1 MKIII
6 LGCGQVGSSVAEH
19 LSHEGNDVTVIDR
32 DIYKLEDMQNRLD
45 LRTVQGHASHP
56 SVLIRAGAEDADMIV
71 ALTNSDETNMVACQ
85 VADSIF
91 HTPTKIAR
99 IRESEYLTYP
109 SLFDQDNPKSIA
121 VDVPIS
127 PEQLVTDHIHLL
139 IEYPGALQVMDFAQ
153 GVAQLVAVKAD
164 ADSPL
169 VGHQLRELKELLP
182 EGVDTR
188 IAAIFRNN
196 KPVLPEGDTVIQPD
210 DLVFFLAPRKH
221 VPTIIRL
228 LHTTEEPTRRIILA
242 GGGNIGFNLARK
254 LEETH
259 SVKIIEADNKRAKHI
274 AEELDKAL
282 VIVGD
287 AMSEEILREENID
300 QTDIFCA
307 LTNDDQA
314 NLLSALL
321 AKKMGAKKVITLIN
335 RHNYAQL
342 IEQEKI
348 DIAISPQE
356 ITMGGILAHV
366 RKGNMV
372 RIHSLR
378 EGAAEAI
385 EVEVHGDRQTSKV
398 IGKELQEINLPPG
411 TIIGGIIRG
420 DKVIMAHRDV
430 VIESGDHVILF
441 VTDKRNINDIE
452 RLFHV
457 SPTFL

>member
-6 LGCGQVGSSVAEH
+6 LGCGQVGSSIAEH
-19 LSHEGNDVTVIDR
+19 LSHEGNDITIIDK

-71 ALTNSDETNMVACQ
+71 ALTSSDETNMVACQ
-85 VADSIF
+85 VAHSIF

-99 IRESEYLTYP
+99 IRESEYLEYP
-109 SLFDQDNPKSIA
+109 DLLGSAHLPI
-121 VDVPIS
+121 DVTIS
-127 PEQLVTDHIHLL
+127 PEQLVTEHIYLL
-139 IEYPGALQVMDFAQ
+139 IEYPGALQVMDFAN
-153 GVAQLVAVKAD
+153 GAARLVAVKAD

-188 IAAIFRNN
+188 IAAIFRAN

-210 DLVFFLAPRKH
+210 DLVFFLAARKH
-221 VPTIIRL
+221 IPTIIRL
-228 LHTTEEPTRRIILA
+228 LHTSEEPTRRIILA

-254 LEETH
+254 LEDTH
-259 SVKIIEADNKRAKHI
+259 SVKIIEANNKRAKHI
-274 AEELDKAL
+274 AEELDTAL

-321 AKKMGAKKVITLIN
+321 AKKMRAKKVITLIN

-356 ITMGGILAHV
+356 ITMGGILTHV

-378 EGAAEAI
+378 KGAAEAI
-385 EVEVHGDRQTSKV
+385 EVAVNGNHQTSKV

-411 TIIGGIIRG
+411 TIIGGIVRG